1 MSPATPTC
9 PDAPPAVMPQRRP
22 GPPNRLIVLDRAWAE
37 RLGVERR
44 GGRYAIRRS
53 ELTERLADLQR
64 LRDWQRQKA
73 LTGPVG

>member
-1 MSPATPTC
+1 MFPATPTC

-44 GGRYAIRRS
+44 DGRYTIRRS
-53 ELTERLADLQR
+53 ELMERLTRLQ
-64 LRDWQRQKA
+64 QKQARQA
-73 LTGPVG
+73 ELVGR